1 VATLIVVR
9 RDAGGTFQH
18 FQTTLAQLGH
28 GVELLWDRRT
38 GERRHH
44 QDPARVER
52 RMGERRADAEVEP
65 VLLDEPR
72 RMERRQQPESRIP
85 ERRRAERRQRAP
97 DTWRTLGFVLVRPE
111 PSHERAE

>member
-9 RDAGGTFQH
+9 PDAGGTFQH
-18 FQTTLAQLGH
+18 FQTTLAHLGQ

-44 QDPARVER
+44 SAPARVER
-52 RMGERRADAEVEP
+52 RRVERRAEAEVEP
-65 VLLDEPR
+65 VFLDEPR
-72 RMERRQQPESRIP
+72 RMERRQQAESRIP

-97 DTWRTLGFVLVRPE
+97 DTWQTLGFVLVRRDPA
-111 PSHERAE
+111 HEGPG